1 MEEEFG
7 VEITGFEV
15 MNMNDVGDLY
25 DLLTQKLEA

>member
-1 MEEEFG
+1 

-25 DLLTQKLEA
+25 DLLMQKLEA